1 MPRPRQLLWT
11 TAGSPVHLLLVS
23 ISIISKF
30 STVVQS
36 ISRFGRPK
44 YITAKALSQP
54 DFQASRPS
62 LDNCLPIPLYWQF
75 RHPPIT
81 RCCTADLWRFNIER
95 LNKNRSIV
103 YYSKSQK
110 TSPGVQH
117 SQRRAFASGGKQW
130 SQRKQK
136 PVPKPTPR

>member
-36 ISRFGRPK
+36 NSRFGRSK
-44 YITAKALSQP
+44 YITVKAQYQP

-75 RHPPIT
+75 RHLPIRRWFT
-81 RCCTADLWRFNIER
+81 GDLWRFNIER

-110 TSPGVQH
+110 NQPGSPALPAPRV
-117 SQRRAFASGGKQW
+117 ASGGKQW

-136 PVPKPTPR
+136 PIPKPTPK